1 MTPPL
6 TGMQGV
12 FQSSG
17 PQSFWHQGP
26 VSWKTNFPRGRR
38 WSRDDSG
45 ILRLLCTLFLLLLN
59 QLHPRSS
66 GIRSRRLGTSEQ
78 RLRAW
83 PPASTVWVW
92 IFAPS
97 LSCYVILGML
107 PPLGLHHGRR
117 AMTIRAPSLG
127 FWRIKWA
134 QVSKALMPRLVRGK
148 HSVTV
153 IWQYASSPAPK
164 AKDSHQGWQLKSTV
178 SFTMSPSSQI

>member
-38 WSRDDSG
+38 WSGDDSG

-97 LSCYVILGML
+97 LSCYVILGTL

-153 IWQYASSPAPK
+153 ICNTPAHPPQKPK
-164 AKDSHQGWQLKSTV
+164 TPIKVGS
-178 SFTMSPSSQI
+178 SSQQCPSLCLRAQI